1 MANRN
6 SRQKISSRSNP
17 KHTLD
22 YIVQIVDLNQTMISN
37 FMQQIGNHTNIKI
50 EEDLLRH
57 MILNSIRAYN
67 HRFKA
72 KYGELVI
79 ACDDKRYWR
88 RDLFPYYK
96 ANRKKDRE
104 KSEIDW
110 NAVFEVLNRV
120 RDELK
125 DYFPY
130 RVLHVD
136 RAEADDVIASL
147 AHEFGNTNE
156 KILIISGDKDFRQ
169 LQSYMNVDQ
178 YDPIRKKMIV
188 ENEPEKYLREHILK
202 GDRGD
207 GVPNFLSRDDVLVVP
222 GGRQKPLRQAKLDIW
237 SNQKPEEFC
246 DDTMLR
252 NYKRNEQLIDM
263 WKIPENVRASI
274 IDKYNEEAGKG
285 RAKMFSYFVEKRLK
299 NLLADI
305 DQF

>member
-1 MANRN
+1 M
-6 SRQKISSRSNP
+6 
-17 KHTLD
+17 
-22 YIVQIVDLNQTMISN
+22 QIVDLNQTMISN

-57 MILNSIRAYN
+57 MILNSIRSYN
-67 HRFKA
+67 HKFRA

-88 RDLFPYYK
+88 RDLYPYYK
-96 ANRKKDRE
+96 AHRKRDRE

-125 DYFPY
+125 EYFPY
-130 RVLHVD
+130 RVLHVE
-136 RAEADDVIASL
+136 RAEADDVIAAL

-156 KILIISGDKDFRQ
+156 KLLIISADKDFRQ
-169 LQSYMNVDQ
+169 LHSYINVEQ

-188 ENEPEKYLREHILK
+188 ENNPDRYLREHILK

-207 GVPNFLSRDDVLVVP
+207 GIPNFLSKDDVFVV
-222 GGRQKPLRQAKLDIW
+222 GGRQKPLRQAKLDVW
-237 SNQKPEEFC
+237 VDQKPEEFC
-246 DDTMLR
+246 DATMLR

-263 WKIPENVRASI
+263 WKIPDRVRANI

-285 RAKMFSYFVEKRLK
+285 RSKLFSYFVEKRLRG
-299 NLLADI
+299 LLADI